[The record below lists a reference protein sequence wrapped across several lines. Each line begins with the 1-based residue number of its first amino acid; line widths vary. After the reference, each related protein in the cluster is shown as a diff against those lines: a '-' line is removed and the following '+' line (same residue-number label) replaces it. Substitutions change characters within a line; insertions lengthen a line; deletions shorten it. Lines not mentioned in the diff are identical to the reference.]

1 MNTTQDR
8 AEQIAANIA
17 KDMESNAWGPTPE
30 FTQALA
36 DELALALTEGEG
48 GGFNG
53 VATLLDSLATAAH
66 NAQFSE

>member
-1 MNTTQDR
+1 MNTLQDR
-8 AEQIAANIA
+8 AEKIAATVA

-53 VATLLDSLATAAH
+53 VATLLNSLSAAAH
-66 NAQFSE
+66 NSQFSE